1 MDILLFFNVI
11 DVMLYLH
18 VELHRLYILY
28 LLYLDL
34 LINFKVFRIGGNNTI
49 RWFLSYDCRE
59 AIFLCR

>member
-34 LINFKVFRIGGNNTI
+34 LINLEYLKLEVIIQLNDFYLMIVRKRFFV
-49 RWFLSYDCRE
+49 
-59 AIFLCR
+59 

>member
-11 DVMLYLH
+11 YVMLYLH

-34 LINFKVFRIGGNNTI
+34 LINLKYLELEVMIQLDGFYLMIVEKRFFV
-49 RWFLSYDCRE
+49 
-59 AIFLCR
+59 